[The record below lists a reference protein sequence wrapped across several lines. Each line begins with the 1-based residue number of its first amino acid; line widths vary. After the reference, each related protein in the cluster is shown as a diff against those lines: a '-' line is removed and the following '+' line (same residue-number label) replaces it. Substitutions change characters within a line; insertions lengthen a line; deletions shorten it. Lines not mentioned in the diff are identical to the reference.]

1 MSSLQRITTWLLSR
15 GLSQEVIDASGVHW
29 NGSKIVIPVKDIDG
43 NVIFNKYRRDPESED
58 GPKYFYE
65 TGSSAALFNVHT
77 VKDLHN
83 QKIFITESELDS
95 LLLNSL
101 GLNAVSSTGGSQTFH
116 PEWFLDFLGNE
127 IYICYDADDA
137 GVRGALRVNTML
149 TSAKIIF
156 LPYEKGIKDVTDYF
170 KTHTIK
176 QFLQLTEEASS
187 WVIPPDPQT
196 LPKNKSGIDAITKE
210 LRAEADS
217 ILKKQRLLNQ
227 ENKPTRHTEMMLET
241 IGKRIENWKKIR
253 EKWGSEKDGKHL
265 DDIARA
271 KAVPITNYIKF
282 SPQGFALC
290 LWHIEKS
297 PSMKYRPER
306 NRTYC
311 HGCSAHKD
319 TLDVVMA
326 INGCGF
332 NEALKIIL
340 NKG

>member
-170 KTHTIK
+170 K
-176 QFLQLTEEASS
+176 QFVNSS
-187 WVIPPDPQT
+187 GSYTRYLHFKTDNNIYLLHAKLVITYTYIVPPAVA
-196 LPKNKSGIDAITKE
+196 GAY
-210 LRAEADS
+210 
-217 ILKKQRLLNQ
+217 
-227 ENKPTRHTEMMLET
+227 
-241 IGKRIENWKKIR
+241 
-253 EKWGSEKDGKHL
+253 
-265 DDIARA
+265 RA
-271 KAVPITNYIKF
+271 KAELTSAVFDTGVADGVAYNSVMWKGTLNSGKVRFQIATSDTETVTDFVGPNCTNGTWYDIDTNAPTEIKCF
-282 SPQGFALC
+282 SVHNNKRYF
-290 LWHIEKS
+290 
-297 PSMKYRPER
+297 KYKIQL
-306 NRTYC
+306 
-311 HGCSAHKD
+311 CSASGC
-319 TLDVVMA
+319 DVSG
-326 INGCGF
+326 NG
-332 NEALKIIL
+332 NPEVTDVIISWSP
-340 NKG
+340 